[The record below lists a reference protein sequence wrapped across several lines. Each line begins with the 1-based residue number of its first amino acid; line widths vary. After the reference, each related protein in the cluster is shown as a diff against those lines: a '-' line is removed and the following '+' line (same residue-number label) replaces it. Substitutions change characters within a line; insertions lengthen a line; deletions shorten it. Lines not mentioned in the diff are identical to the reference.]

1 MNKVILMGRLTRD
14 PEVRYSAGDN
24 PLAIARYTL
33 AVDRRFKRDGEATAD
48 FIPCVVFGKSA
59 EFAERYF
66 HQGMRVTISG
76 RIQTGSYTN
85 NEGNR
90 VYTTEVV
97 VEEQE
102 FAESKNASQANAGA
116 YQQSYQPQQSSAPAY
131 EAPKPAADG
140 FMNIPEGLEEEL
152 PFN

>member
-14 PEVRYSAGDN
+14 PEVRYSQNSESPMAV
-24 PLAIARYTL
+24 ARFSL
-33 AVDRRFKRDGEATAD
+33 AVDRRVNRNNADGQTAD
-48 FIPCVVFGKSA
+48 FINCVAFGKNG
-59 EFAERYF
+59 EFAEKYLRK
-66 HQGMRVTISG
+66 GTKIAMTG

-85 NEGNR
+85 KDGAK

-102 FAESKNASQANAGA
+102 FAESKNAAGNAQS
-116 YQQSYQPQQSSAPAY
+116 YPQSYQTSPAPAPSVD
-131 EAPKPAADG
+131 AGDG
-140 FMNIPEGLEEEL
+140 FMNIPDGIDEEL

>member
-1 MNKVILMGRLTRD
+1 MNKAILMGRLTRD
-14 PEVRYSAGDN
+14 PEVRYTQGEN
-24 PLAIARYTL
+24 QMAIARYTL
-33 AVDRRFKRDGEATAD
+33 AVDRRFNRNGDENTAD
-48 FIPCVVFGKSA
+48 FINCVSFGKTA

-66 HQGMRVTISG
+66 RKGTKIAISG

-85 NEGNR
+85 KDGAK

-102 FAESKNASQANAGA
+102 FAESKNAAGNAQS
-116 YQQSYQPQQSSAPAY
+116 YPQSYQTSPAPAPSVD
-131 EAPKPAADG
+131 AGDG
-140 FMNIPEGLEEEL
+140 FMNIPDGIDEEL